1 MTKGK
6 KLSMKLTKMMAMIW
20 NNLELYDSYAWVK
33 TEDSFNIFKDIQRP
47 QRKIKAE
54 FVDNGSNYKQSDWDI
69 SVLQR
74 GMYLTNTESISN
86 ERDGLIYK
94 SDVDTYVS
102 VAAGLKGLIKG
113 AVDNSDRFSY
123 IYADVSPAALDY
135 RMFVDSKLKENHKE
149 NLDDIW
155 NEYFSIP
162 ETMPLPLYGGGY
174 NSIETALDDYLREVG
189 IDRTQWYEFLKTYS
203 ECNKTYIKI
212 DLINNIK
219 LLVNLIKS
227 DDKIW
232 FWYSNAFDWHQFRHT
247 ETSYFNWKKYIEQR
261 IPNIDLCGHTP
272 PFTSSA

>member
-6 KLSMKLTKMMAMIW
+6 KLSMKLTKMMTMIW

>member
-6 KLSMKLTKMMAMIW
+6 KLSMKLTKMMTMIW

-86 ERDGLIYK
+86 ERDGIIYK

-123 IYADVSPAALDY
+123 TYVDVSPAALDY
-135 RMFVDSKLKENHKE
+135 RMFVDSKLKENYKE

>member
-1 MTKGK
+1 
-6 KLSMKLTKMMAMIW
+6 MKLTKIMMMIW
-20 NNLELYDSYAWVK
+20 NNLELYDSYAWIK

-74 GMYLTNTESISN
+74 GMYLTNTESINN
-86 ERDGLIYK
+86 ERDGIIYK

-123 IYADVSPAALDY
+123 TYVDVSPAALDY

-189 IDRTQWYEFLKTYS
+189 IDRKQWYEFLKTYS
-203 ECNKTYIKI
+203 ECDKTYIKI

>member
-6 KLSMKLTKMMAMIW
+6 KLSMKLTKMMTMIW

-54 FVDNGSNYKQSDWDI
+54 FIDNGSNYKQSDWDI

-86 ERDGLIYK
+86 ERDGIIYK

-123 IYADVSPAALDY
+123 TYVDVSPAALDY
-135 RMFVDSKLKENHKE
+135 RMFVDSKLKENYKE

>member
-54 FVDNGSNYKQSDWDI
+54 FIDNGSNYKQSDWDI

-86 ERDGLIYK
+86 ERDGIIYK

-123 IYADVSPAALDY
+123 TYVDVSPAALDY
-135 RMFVDSKLKENHKE
+135 RMFVDSKLKENYKE